1 MIFGAEVLL
10 GLVKLG
16 SMTGQSLDLTYAI
29 VGKIPS
35 GLFILGV
42 AHENCK
48 EAFLA
53 SWVQQVSLAPV
64 RLSVVMEADRPAFQL
79 AEKAGHFTVNML
91 GESNTPQM
99 KPFWGGLKSGIAPL
113 DVVEHRVAENQA
125 LIIEGVLGFA
135 HCTIESIHAVD
146 NHRIVIGRVI
156 DHALLK
162 SDDKPK
168 VHVRAKGTSY

>member
-1 MIFGAEVLL
+1 M
-10 GLVKLG
+10 
-16 SMTGQSLDLTYAI
+16 STQNPDLTYAI

-42 AHENCK
+42 AYENSK

-53 SWVQQVSLAPV
+53 SWVQQVSLSPV
-64 RLSVVMEADRPAFQL
+64 RLSVVMEADRPAFNL

-91 GESNTPQM
+91 GEANTPQM

-125 LIIEGVLGFA
+125 LIIGGVLGFA
-135 HCTIESIHAVD
+135 HCAIESIHAVD
-146 NHRIVIGRVI
+146 NHRIVIGKVI
-156 DHALLK
+156 DHGLLK
-162 SDDKPK
+162 DDDKPK
-168 VHVRAKGTSY
+168 VHLRSKGTSY